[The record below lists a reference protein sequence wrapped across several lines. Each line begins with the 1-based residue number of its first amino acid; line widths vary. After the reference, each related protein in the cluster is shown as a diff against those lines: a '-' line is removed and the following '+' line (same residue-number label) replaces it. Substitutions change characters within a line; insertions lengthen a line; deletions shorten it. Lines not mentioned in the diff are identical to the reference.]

1 MNINELSDAS
11 EVSPISLRRS
21 KPIKVPGEKQ
31 DAMFCLSDVAD
42 ETIVA
47 RQICFFLVLGAAQYA
62 FPYQKCSMKQ
72 LSLHYLTIN
81 INAFSFQ
88 HIFFKTSLVHLPC
101 MIWGAASKCGASM
114 SISASLSA
122 ITFHPPPH
130 LTSESVLQVVYLFVY
145 YWDERG
151 IHSGSA
157 WESFSCRFSLPS

>member
-62 FPYQKCSMKQ
+62 FP
-72 LSLHYLTIN
+72 LSEVFHETAL
-81 INAFSFQ
+81 S
-88 HIFFKTSLVHLPC
+88 
-101 MIWGAASKCGASM
+101 
-114 SISASLSA
+114 SLSDNK
-122 ITFHPPPH
+122 
-130 LTSESVLQVVYLFVY
+130 Y
-145 YWDERG
+145 
-151 IHSGSA
+151 
-157 WESFSCRFSLPS
+157 